1 MRDTFNKYNEIY
13 RSLVLAM
20 ILMIPPVCI
29 FKDCS
34 LFDNHAKLQET
45 HYKAPDSAPPAPE
58 ENPKIE
64 SERLYHYKPY

>member
-1 MRDTFNKYNEIY
+1 MRDTFNKHHNGYC
-13 RSLVLAM
+13 SLIALVF
-20 ILMIPPVCI
+20 ILTPMACAL
-29 FKDCS
+29 KDCS